1 MENRPEER
9 AELEAR
15 GLHALE
21 HPEPPEPREWG
32 QRFAPIVRLWRYPAF
47 GAYTA
52 WTLFAVTPRPGDREE
67 PEVVHI
73 REVTW
78 DRPYDMGRFAD
89 PLEGVRRGFRAPP
102 TIRERDGELPEG
114 EWRAWRDGMARVA
127 IPLVGVEGVVGLDG
141 ETFGIETYDGFNVFR
156 LGWWCD
162 GPREWW
168 PFVRAVGRLREMMEA
183 RLGPSG

>member
-32 QRFAPIVRLWRYPAF
+32 QRFAPSLRLWRYPAF
-47 GAYTA
+47 DAWTA
-52 WTLFAVTPRPGDREE
+52 WTVFEMVLRPADREE
-67 PEVVHI
+67 PAFVQI
-73 REVTW
+73 CEVTW

-102 TIRERDGELPEG
+102 TIRVRDGELPAG
-114 EWRAWRDGMARVA
+114 ELRAWQDGMAHAA
-127 IPLVGVEGVVGLDG
+127 IPLLGIGEVIGLDG
-141 ETFGIETYDGFNVFR
+141 ERLGIETYGGSQPIR
-156 LGWWCD
+156 LSWWAD
-162 GPREWW
+162 GPEEWR
-168 PFVRAVGRLREMMEA
+168 PLTRAVMKLMDT
-183 RLGPSG
+183 LGAQANGVE